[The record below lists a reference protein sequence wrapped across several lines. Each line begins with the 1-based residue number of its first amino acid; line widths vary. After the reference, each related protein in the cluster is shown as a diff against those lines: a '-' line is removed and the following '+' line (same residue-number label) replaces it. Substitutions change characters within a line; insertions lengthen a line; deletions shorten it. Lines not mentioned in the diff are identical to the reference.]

1 MVPAINAID
10 KHIKVASF
18 EKLGVFD
25 QTSKDFDLNNIQGFI
40 YGGISSRFWML
51 RKFINS
57 YEFASSNESN

>member
-1 MVPAINAID
+1 MVPAIDAID

-18 EKLGVFD
+18 EKLGAFD
-25 QTSKDFDLNNIQGFI
+25 QTSKDFDLSNIRGFI